1 MVESNVTL
9 EASTILS
16 VLNTGSEFE
25 VTDNTGTTHKV
36 AISQSE
42 LVAECLLV
50 GDKSTCN
57 CSEGYIWSNDVCYN
71 TTTCCTESS
80 CFKNVSHYTPL
91 CIPKVKVHINGSVKL
106 DSGTWDTS
114 KSDQVES
121 AFKELNGFEGIN
133 ITGQRED
140 NSIADFEAHVSVR
153 FETFRL
159 QSAVTTLESNLH
171 ASILVDTLGMVAI
184 EAPNTSVCYL
194 SNQTL
199 KCTFEEATGSSG
211 WNMSR
216 RNERFELNNGS
227 VVKLNNNCSTKEY
240 KSCVEVSL
248 SQVTGNWAGT
258 YECGFTSG
266 SVRHTAKTE
275 LAVALLPDEVTMR
288 IDPLTADCSMP
299 KTEYVEVEVSAT
311 ILKSTETFNVTWS
324 YRGKTK
330 YQLFPTA
337 SGDDLVYSVKA
348 QIECEFTTDPQYVN
362 ITFMNMNQQQKS
374 GRVDIPVIYVGKAFC
389 RKDVLNGEEWPK
401 TPDGD
406 TVINRTCEEGRVGYK
421 SRTCKANNW
430 LPVFSYCVSE
440 QLNKVFNAAEN
451 FNQGLGA
458 TQEVAKNIFTGLKN
472 NSRPTTDTNDNMAD
486 LTASINVL
494 NTMAS
499 ASENIDLKEDLFP
512 EFLGAASDML
522 NQTWGGVNT
531 SLQESMSSNYLQ
543 SVEGLVK
550 NIKVNNSERC
560 NTQNLDLQICS
571 KPDCNTS
578 VFDIGVSMNR
588 TSGILKTVGVK
599 NLMEKLTN
607 NFHDTESSSL
617 LISATLEGNTDSSVQ
632 ITLNFPKNEPDHNKF
647 FCVFWDPKKND
658 WSDEGCTL
666 KPSHGNRTLCQC
678 NHLTSFSVLMS
689 KTPVILPFLDE
700 ITYVGLGVSICCLL
714 LFLIIEALVWSSVVK
729 TNLSHF
735 RHTALVNISLC
746 LFLAD
751 CSFLASSFPDKL
763 NDTWCLALTVC
774 KHFFFLAMFG
784 WMLSLSVM
792 LVHQLIFVFNP
803 LRKRVFMFFSSIIGY
818 FFPIIIVGA
827 SYVYYKYT
835 EKPYHNAKTCWL
847 TFDGLLIGSMHAFL
861 LPVGTVLM
869 TNLFAMAVV
878 ILTLLKSSVPDG
890 SKADDKETAKSI
902 LKVVVFLTPV
912 FGVTWILGFV
922 QLSLDGKKGI
932 MVTIVQY
939 SFTIL
944 NSFQGFFIFLTG
956 CFAEQ
961 KVRKELFK
969 LIMAKTPSKGKSES
983 MRNLTATTNS
993 KDR

>member
-1 MVESNVTL
+1 MQSRSLQFLVGAVFIYYPIYQISLSEQTPMDIYIAELMVESNVTL

-16 VLNTGSEFE
+16 VLNTTSELE
-25 VTDNTGTTHKV
+25 VKDDTGNIHKV
-36 AISQSE
+36 TISQSE

-50 GDKSTCN
+50 GDETTCN

-71 TTTCCTESS
+71 TTTCCNESS

-91 CIPKVKVHINGSVKL
+91 CIAKVKVHINGSVTLK
-106 DSGTWDTS
+106 SSTWDKS
-114 KSDQVES
+114 KCDQVET
-121 AFKELNGFEGIN
+121 ALKTLNGFEGMN
-133 ITGQRED
+133 ITGQRES
-140 NSIADFEAHVSVR
+140 NHIADFEAKVSVR

-159 QSAVTTLESNLH
+159 QHAVTTLESSLD
-171 ASILVDTLGMVAI
+171 ASVLVDTLGIIAM

-194 SNQTL
+194 SNLTL

-227 VVKLNNNCSTKEY
+227 VVKLNNNCSTEEY
-240 KSCVEVSL
+240 KSCTEVNL
-248 SQVTGNWAGT
+248 SQVTGKWAGT

-275 LAVALLPDEVTMR
+275 LAVALLPDEVTMTSN
-288 IDPLTADCSMP
+288 PLTADCS
-299 KTEYVEVEVSAT
+299 KGNTFVEVKVNAT
-311 ILKSTETFNVTWS
+311 ILNQTETFNVTWS
-324 YRGKTK
+324 YRGENEV
-330 YQLFPTA
+330 QVDPTA
-337 SGDDLVYSVKA
+337 SGDNLIYSVKA
-348 QIECEFTTDPQYVN
+348 QINCKPTTDAQYVS
-362 ITFMNMNQQQKS
+362 ITFKNMRHQQKS
-374 GRVDIPVIYVGKAFC
+374 ERVDIPVIYAGKRFC
-389 RKDVLNGEEWPK
+389 SKEVLNGEEWPN

-406 TVINRTCEEGRVGYK
+406 TVVNHTCEEGRVGYK
-421 SRTCKANNW
+421 SRTCEGGQW
-430 LPVFSYCVSE
+430 LIVYSYCVRV
-440 QLNKVFNAAEN
+440 QLKKVLNAAE
-451 FNQGLGA
+451 
-458 TQEVAKNIFTGLKN
+458 
-472 NSRPTTDTNDNMAD
+472 
-486 LTASINVL
+486 
-494 NTMAS
+494 
-499 ASENIDLKEDLFP
+499 
-512 EFLGAASDML
+512 EFLGAASNML
-522 NQTWGGVNT
+522 NQTWDGVNK
-531 SLQESMSSNYLQ
+531 SLEESMSSHYLQ

-560 NTQNLDLQICS
+560 NTENLDLQICS

-588 TSGILKTVGVK
+588 TSGIFKTVAVK

-607 NFHDTESSSL
+607 NFHDTDRSSL
-617 LISATLEGNTDSSVQ
+617 LISATLEGSTDSSVQ
-632 ITLNFPKNEPDHNKF
+632 ITLNFPKNEPDREKF

-689 KTPVILPFLDE
+689 KTPVDLPFLDE

-735 RHTALVNISLC
+735 RHTAMVNISLC

-751 CSFLASSFPDKL
+751 CSFLASSFPNKL
-763 NDTWCLALTVC
+763 SDTWCLALTVC

-792 LVHQLIFVFNP
+792 LIHQLIFVFNP

-818 FFPIIIVGA
+818 FIPVIIVGA

-835 EKPYHNAKTCWL
+835 EKPYHNENCWL
-847 TFDGLLIGSMHAFL
+847 TFDGLLKGSMHAFL
-861 LPVGTVLM
+861 LPVGTVLI
-869 TNLFAMAVV
+869 TNLFSMAVV

-922 QLSLDGKKGI
+922 QLSLEGKKGI
-932 MVTIVQY
+932 MYAIVAY

-944 NSFQGFFIFLTG
+944 NSFQGLFIFLTG

-961 KVRKELFK
+961 KVREELFK